1 MQWKY
6 NSSVHSVIQQTP
18 AEVFM
23 AKNPDL
29 QNNVEEE
36 PSEGY
41 ASTVKDRVDEIWG
54 AWSHIAGLLEK
65 SKKAMAKQYNKHYI
79 DKSFRISD
87 EVYLQVKNIKTIR
100 LNVKLDHW

>member
-6 NSSVHSVIQQTP
+6 NSSVYSVIQQTP

-54 AWSHIAGLLEK
+54 A
-65 SKKAMAKQYNKHYI
+65 
-79 DKSFRISD
+79 
-87 EVYLQVKNIKTIR
+87 
-100 LNVKLDHW
+100 